1 MKYNTEAPRRTVA
14 HPARRSNR
22 PRLSAVEARPL
33 DRRDWPPVANIFG
46 LGMVFYEARAATL
59 TGALLRRDEMSG
71 PDLKP
76 WSPSALFPLF
86 LMWSEMMVATRPF
99 GRSRI

>member
-1 MKYNTEAPRRTVA
+1 
-14 HPARRSNR
+14 
-22 PRLSAVEARPL
+22 
-33 DRRDWPPVANIFG
+33 
-46 LGMVFYEARAATL
+46 MVFYEARAATL